1 MTDVGGTTNTYEAQ
15 SRNMIN
21 ICTKYGFDSLI
32 ISGSYGGH
40 RLHMTESANF
50 LLVCVIDQPALR
62 CYLHEENNLEQ
73 VLFTMEKPWYYRGGG
88 HSSGKLELLTACQNY
103 IQNSV

>member
-1 MTDVGGTTNTYEAQ
+1 MSDIGGPNNTYEVK

-40 RLHMTESANF
+40 R
-50 LLVCVIDQPALR
+50 
-62 CYLHEENNLEQ
+62 
-73 VLFTMEKPWYYRGGG
+73 
-88 HSSGKLELLTACQNY
+88 
-103 IQNSV
+103 

>member
-1 MTDVGGTTNTYEAQ
+1 MTDVGGATNTSEAQ

-40 RLHMTESANF
+40 RRH
-50 LLVCVIDQPALR
+50 
-62 CYLHEENNLEQ
+62 
-73 VLFTMEKPWYYRGGG
+73 TMDDGR
-88 HSSGKLELLTACQNY
+88 LTTDDGQR
-103 IQNSV
+103 QG